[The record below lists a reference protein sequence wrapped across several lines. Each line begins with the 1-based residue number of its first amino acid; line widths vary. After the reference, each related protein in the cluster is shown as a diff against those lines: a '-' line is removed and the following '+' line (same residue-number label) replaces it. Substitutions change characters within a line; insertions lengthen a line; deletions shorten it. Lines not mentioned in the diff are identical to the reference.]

1 MPQEL
6 LTFSVL
12 FPEDGT
18 EILNLILLC
27 GVPENVYG
35 AMLLFSARGVICVEK
50 NLLKDVLK
58 LIVSEPHQ
66 FNFSAVKG

>member
-1 MPQEL
+1 MTQSL

-27 GVPENVYG
+27 DMPSCCSQQGGTV
-35 AMLLFSARGVICVEK
+35 VICIEK

-58 LIVSEPHQ
+58 LTVSEPHK
-66 FNFSAVKG
+66 FNFSALKG